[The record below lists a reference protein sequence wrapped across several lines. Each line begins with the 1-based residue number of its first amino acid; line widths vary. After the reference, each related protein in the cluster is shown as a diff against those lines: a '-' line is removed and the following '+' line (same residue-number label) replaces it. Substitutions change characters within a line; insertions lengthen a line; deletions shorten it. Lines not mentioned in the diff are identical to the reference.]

1 MAPQGRSERRAGNPA
16 SHRDSIP
23 VPPSPKTVAVSTP
36 PFRPRTDK
44 LYKREKCV
52 HRVSLGITEDFTAHA
67 RLENFATR
75 KHAPGYVHNPPSY

>member
-1 MAPQGRSERRAGNPA
+1 MAPQGRSGRRAGNPA

-23 VPPSPKTVAVSTP
+23 VPPSPQTVAISTAP
-36 PFRPRTDK
+36 SRPRTDK
-44 LYKREKCV
+44 LYNRKKN
-52 HRVSLGITEDFTAHA
+52 VSEDFTAHA